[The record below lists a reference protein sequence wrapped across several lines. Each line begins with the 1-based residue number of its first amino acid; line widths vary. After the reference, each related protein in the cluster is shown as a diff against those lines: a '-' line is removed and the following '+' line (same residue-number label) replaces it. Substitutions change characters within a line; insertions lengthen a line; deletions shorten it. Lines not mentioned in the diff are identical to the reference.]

1 MTRINLICP
10 EELSDQ
16 HLIAEFRELPRIVNA
31 VVNGKANLQN
41 IPEFYVL
48 GKNHV
53 KFFYNKILFL
63 AERYAQIYAE
73 MKYRG
78 FKIND
83 LYSPEQMF
91 QRVLSCDDY
100 VECFHVFSEKE
111 IDLSR
116 MRIIEKIQRKPDW
129 YKWTKRKRPEYLSA
143 FPSPSPY

>member
-1 MTRINLICP
+1 MTRINLLLP

-31 VVNGKANLQN
+31 VVNGKAVYTN
-41 IPEFYVL
+41 IPEIYTL
-48 GKNHV
+48 GKGHV

-83 LYSPEQMF
+83 IYSPNQIF
-91 QRVLSCDDY
+91 QRIKTCTGY
-100 VECFHVFSEKE
+100 VEHPHIFSEEE
-111 IDLSR
+111 IDVSR
-116 MRIIEKIQRKPDW
+116 VRIMEKIQKHPDW
-129 YKWTKRKRPEYLSA
+129 YKWTKRNRPEYL
-143 FPSPSPY
+143 PVSPSPR

>member
-1 MTRINLICP
+1 MEVGIKMTRINLISV

-31 VVNGKANLQN
+31 VINGKAIIKN
-41 IPEFYVL
+41 IPEFYTL
-48 GKNHV
+48 GKGHV

-83 LYSPEQMF
+83 LYSPEKML
-91 QRVLSCDDY
+91 QRIQACDDY
-100 VECFHVFSEKE
+100 VEQPHIFSGQE
-111 IDLSR
+111 IALSR
-116 MRIIEKIQRKPDW
+116 NRIIEKLKKKPTY
-129 YKWTKRKRPEYLSA
+129 YKWTKRKFNA
-143 FPSPSPY
+143 G